1 MKDLGK
7 KSPTQEVYVNNR
19 DIEWRKKK
27 LEEKRRELE
36 SGQLNALRELLPNDV
51 ILKIC
56 EECQY
61 YFRNRLLSPLVIIF
75 HMMSAAVSREG
86 SFQSAWHLSGQS
98 RQSGS
103 LAKAR
108 KRLPL
113 EVWIQLDKWMKGQ
126 IETESGDQDRWR
138 GHRMIGVDG
147 TCISMSDEPE
157 LAKRFGKRWGRY
169 GFSRFPLGRMLVAFN
184 LKTLISVGHEVD
196 GYTTSELELLGRCLP
211 KLQRGDV
218 LVGDRRYAGVKLY
231 LQYQQAGLEY
241 ITRTHHRLQVER
253 LKTIERF
260 TSKDFL
266 VELPMNPESLRR
278 DPSLPKFVRI
288 RVIKTTAKIRGKEE
302 TFWLVTSLLDPQ
314 QYPATEIQGW
324 YKTRWRV
331 ETLIEELKVWL
342 NSDVLRSKTAEG
354 VEKELFARL
363 IALNLIHWLI
373 LKAAKQS
380 QKEPDRLS
388 VSATL
393 RLAVSYSLKMS
404 AAPVWQLRSL
414 YEELLHHVGNSDV
427 PYRPDRIEPR
437 MQKREQKRYSKLKI
451 PRSEWKRLYAMAA

>member
-1 MKDLGK
+1 M
-7 KSPTQEVYVNNR
+7 NNR
-19 DIEWRKKK
+19 DIEWRRKK
-27 LEEKRRELE
+27 LEEKRRGLE

-56 EECQY
+56 EDSQY

-75 HMMSAAVSREG
+75 HMISAAMSREG

-98 RQSGS
+98 GRSDS

-113 EVWIQLDKWMKGQ
+113 EIWIQLDKWMKGQ
-126 IETESGDQDRWR
+126 IESESNDQDRWR

-157 LAKRFGKRWGRY
+157 LVQRFGKRWGRH
-169 GFSRFPLGRMLVAFN
+169 GFSRFPLARMVIAFN
-184 LKTLISVGHEVD
+184 LKTLISVSHEVD
-196 GYTTSELELLGRCLP
+196 GYTTSENELLGRCLP
-211 KLQRGDV
+211 GFQAGDV

-231 LQYQQAGLEY
+231 FQYQQAGLEY
-241 ITRTHHRLQVER
+241 ITRAHHKLQVER
-253 LKTIERF
+253 LKIIEKF
-260 TSKDFL
+260 TSKDLL

-302 TFWLVTSLLDPQ
+302 TFWLVTSLLDPK

-324 YKTRWRV
+324 YKTRWKM

-342 NSDVLRSKTAEG
+342 NSDVLRSKTVEG
-354 VEKELFARL
+354 VEKELVARV

-380 QKEPDRLS
+380 DKSPDRLS

-404 AAPVWQLRSL
+404 TAPVWQLRTL
-414 YEELLHHVGNSDV
+414 YEELLQHIGNSIV

-437 MQKREQKRYSKLKI
+437 MQKREQKRYCKLKI

>member
-1 MKDLGK
+1 M
-7 KSPTQEVYVNNR
+7 NNR

-27 LEEKRRELE
+27 LEGKRRELE

-56 EECQY
+56 EDSQY

-75 HMMSAAVSREG
+75 HMISTAMSREG

-98 RQSGS
+98 GGSDS

-113 EVWIQLDKWMKGQ
+113 EIWTQLDKWTKGQ
-126 IETESGDQDRWR
+126 IESESNDQDRWR

-157 LAKRFGKRWGRY
+157 LVQRFGKRWGRH
-169 GFSRFPLGRMLVAFN
+169 GFSRFPLARMVIAFN
-184 LKTLISVGHEVD
+184 LKTLISIAHEAD
-196 GYTTSELELLGRCLP
+196 GYTTSENELLGRCLP
-211 KLQRGDV
+211 RFQAGDV

-231 LQYQQAGLEY
+231 FQYQQAGLEY
-241 ITRTHHRLQVER
+241 ITRAHHKLQVER
-253 LKTIERF
+253 LKIIEKF

-266 VELPMNPESLRR
+266 VELAMNPESLRR

-302 TFWLVTSLLDPQ
+302 TFWLVTSLLDPK

-324 YKTRWRV
+324 YKTRWKM

-342 NSDVLRSKTAEG
+342 NSDVLRSKTADG
-354 VEKELFARL
+354 IEKELFARV

-373 LKAAKQS
+373 LKAAKRS
-380 QKEPDRLS
+380 DKSPDRLS

-404 AAPVWQLRSL
+404 AAPVFQLRGL
-414 YEELLHHVGNSDV
+414 YEELLYHIGNSIV
-427 PYRPDRIEPR
+427 PCRPDRIEPR
-437 MQKREQKRYSKLKI
+437 MQKREQKRYCKLKI
-451 PRSEWKRLYAMAA
+451 PRSEWKKLYAMAA